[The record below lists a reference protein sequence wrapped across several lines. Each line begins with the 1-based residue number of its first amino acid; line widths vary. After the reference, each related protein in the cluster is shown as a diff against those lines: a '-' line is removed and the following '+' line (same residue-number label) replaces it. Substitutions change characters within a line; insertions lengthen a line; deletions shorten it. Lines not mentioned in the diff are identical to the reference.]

1 MLEPDWNDLASRLPV
16 RENHLGVTM
25 SRRKETLLEILRAL
39 GFVLAV
45 VVGGIFIAG
54 VIESYIGPR
63 EAGIYE
69 ETGEEGELPR
79 PD

>member
-1 MLEPDWNDLASRLPV
+1 
-16 RENHLGVTM
+16 M

-39 GFVLAV
+39 GFALAV
-45 VVGGIFIAG
+45 VVGGIVIAG

-63 EAGIYE
+63 DQSGNFEEAGE
-69 ETGEEGELPR
+69 ESELPR

>member
-1 MLEPDWNDLASRLPV
+1 
-16 RENHLGVTM
+16 M

-63 EAGIYE
+63 DQAGIYE